1 MTRLRFAAAS
11 LCASVLLVTAA
22 TSAAEAQ
29 DRRQP
34 LRITVETRSFLD
46 AGKIAPVGQYD
57 RHLVAANR
65 FMGGPP
71 MGLISARSFEN
82 LPGPIGAGANP
93 FANSFYG
100 PSLR

>member
-1 MTRLRFAAAS
+1 MTSLRFAAAG
-11 LCASVLLVTAA
+11 LCAGFLVVAAA
-22 TSAAEAQ
+22 TSAADAQ
-29 DRRQP
+29 TRRQP
-34 LRITVETRSFLD
+34 LQITVEPRSFLD

-65 FMGGPP
+65 FAGGPP
-71 MGLISARSFEN
+71 VGLIGSRAFEN
-82 LPGPIGAGANP
+82 LPGAIGAGANP